1 MAGGQPSGSKWRTEI
16 STVDSMHVQWNRDL
30 VHGRGFVERHSVETA
45 ARDEEG
51 LFGTIGPLLEGVL
64 AHKAVGEIYIK
75 RTGN

>member
-1 MAGGQPSGSKWRTEI
+1 
-16 STVDSMHVQWNRDL
+16 
-30 VHGRGFVERHSVETA
+30 VETA

-51 LFGTIGPLLEGVL
+51 LFGTIGPLLEVVL